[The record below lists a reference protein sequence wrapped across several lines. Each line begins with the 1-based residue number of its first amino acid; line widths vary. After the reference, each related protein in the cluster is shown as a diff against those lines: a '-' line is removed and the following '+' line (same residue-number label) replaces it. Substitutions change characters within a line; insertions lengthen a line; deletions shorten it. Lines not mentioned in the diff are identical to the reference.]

1 MSLIRIL
8 LYVPVPESQAF
19 LQVKRSVLQEVK
31 SFLKRHWEIEKS
43 VRSGNLCL
51 SDYHHIRTLSSNRGD
66 IAIGTA
72 VKEGLVRA
80 FREDGCEI
88 TVVGWD
94 SLTPTLASWVND
106 EFDLFVI
113 GGGGYIFLDS
123 GGFLN
128 HRQQDIEFLKNIT
141 IPIVAHGIGLNR
153 LMYEKTIDVDAFAT
167 LPTETKNYLNHF
179 SDVVSEISVRDLP
192 TQQLFQRAANRD
204 SALVGDPALFLSLD
218 KISSNL
224 SKVNSEVKGKVGINV
239 AAHGWRALKV
249 LEQVMPVLEPTFFAL
264 ESKSSNGLYYFLHDD
279 LEYPVVEYLRRRG
292 LPFGLVDGLPE
303 VLSEG
308 YRSMDFVVSQ
318 MLHSSILAFSVGT
331 PAINIAYDLKSTAFF
346 ELFNLSEYS
355 IPWNQL
361 THERLQYSID
371 RMRCSLQEVK
381 ATITERRNVL
391 LTEQERFLDRVVKLT
406 GTVSI

>member
-1 MSLIRIL
+1 MNLIRVL
-8 LYVPVPESQAF
+8 LYVPVPETQAF
-19 LQVKRSVLQEVK
+19 LPVKRGVFQEAK

-43 VRSGNLCL
+43 VRSGKLCL

-72 VKEGLVRA
+72 VKESLVRA

-88 TVVGWD
+88 TVAGWD
-94 SLTPTLASWVND
+94 SLSPTSVSWIND

-128 HRQQDIEFLKNIT
+128 HRKKDIEFLKDIT
-141 IPIVAHGIGLNR
+141 VPIVAYGIGLNR
-153 LMYEKTIDVDAFAT
+153 LMYEKTIDVDAFTT
-167 LPTETKNYLNHF
+167 LPTETKNYLNYF
-179 SDVVSEISVRDLP
+179 SNVVSEISVRDLP
-192 TQQLFQRAANRD
+192 TQQLFQRAAKRD
-204 SALVGDPALFLSLD
+204 SVLTGDPALFLGLDETPSSLS
-218 KISSNL
+218 IRSGESNG
-224 SKVNSEVKGKVGINV
+224 EVGINV
-239 AAHGWRALKV
+239 AAHGWRALKI
-249 LEQVMPVLEPTFFAL
+249 LEQVMPVLEPIFFEL
-264 ESKSSNGLYYFLHDD
+264 ESKSAKELSYFLHDN

-292 LPFGLVDGLPE
+292 LHLRLVDGLPK

-331 PAINIAYDLKSTAFF
+331 PAINIAYDLKSAAFF

-361 THERLQYSID
+361 NHERLRYSMD

-381 ATITERRNVL
+381 ATIAERRTDL
-391 LTEQERFLDRVVKLT
+391 LAEQERFLSRVISLV
-406 GTVSI
+406 GQD